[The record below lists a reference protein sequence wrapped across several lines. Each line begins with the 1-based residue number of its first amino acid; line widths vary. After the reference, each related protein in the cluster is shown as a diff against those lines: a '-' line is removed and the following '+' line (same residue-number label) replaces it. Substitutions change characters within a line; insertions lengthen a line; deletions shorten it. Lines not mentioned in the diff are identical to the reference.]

1 MSVLLKSATG
11 QQKPVFSRNR
21 LFHVFKRLLCC
32 WQVPSLHL
40 RSPFLLFCQ
49 PRFPIPGVIYICSI
63 SFLSCACQK
72 CPCGQGCV
80 LMAGDPHTNY
90 GCLLSRN
97 CCCYKMA
104 WL

>member
-11 QQKPVFSRNR
+11 QQKPVFFFSRNC

-49 PRFPIPGVIYICSI
+49 PCFPVPGVICICSI

-72 CPCGQGCV
+72 CPCGQGPV
-80 LMAGDPHTNY
+80 
-90 GCLLSRN
+90 
-97 CCCYKMA
+97 YKMA